1 MVTHVFG
8 KLCRANPGK
17 PSMPANNE
25 FKRSRLEMAA
35 ILLALSFVLPL
46 IGQAQTDYPLRI
58 RGAANV
64 TTTYTDGI
72 LAVEFHPAA
81 HKADAG
87 LQPGEGSWLD
97 RALNG
102 KEPHVLKQSLS
113 QNEAQFVTTYLQ
125 NPDHYATFYC
135 SNTEQGYFQAASS
148 EPFTP
153 PQFAASPTPSPAAV
167 TASPDNNTEKETGG
181 LPAFSNAEVNAFV
194 KKYEQFASDYLD
206 AIKAM
211 NSGDDTKIQAMA
223 DRSADMLETIPKM
236 AALLQPDEKQ
246 KYEAY
251 LNGWKAKL
259 EAATKQ

>member
-1 MVTHVFG
+1 
-8 KLCRANPGK
+8 
-17 PSMPANNE
+17 MPANSE
-25 FKRSRLEMAA
+25 RKRSCLERVT
-35 ILLALSFVLPL
+35 ILLALSFILPL

-58 RGAANV
+58 RGAANL

-72 LAVEFHPAA
+72 LAVEFQPAA

-102 KEPHVLKQSLS
+102 NEPHVLKQNLS
-113 QNEAQFVTTYLQ
+113 PDEAQFVATYLR

-135 SNTEQGYFQAASS
+135 SNTSQGYFQSATS

-153 PQFAASPTPSPAAV
+153 PRFAASPNPSPAAV
-167 TASPDNNTEKETGG
+167 TAATPATNTEKETGG
-181 LPAFSNAEVNAFV
+181 LPAFGNAEVDAFIE
-194 KKYEQFASDYLD
+194 KYEQFASDYLA

-211 NSGDDTKIQAMA
+211 NSGDDIKIQAMA
-223 DRSADMLETIPKM
+223 DRSADMLDTIPKM
-236 AALLQPDEKQ
+236 AALLKPDEKQ

-251 LNGWKAKL
+251 LNGWKEKL